1 MPWFDSSF
9 GVGVGVSVGDGY
21 GTCGDKLRIVI
32 TITSRVTLH
41 IVWQAEERSQ

>member
-9 GVGVGVSVGDGY
+9 GVGVGVRVDDGC

-32 TITSRVTLH
+32 TKSRVTLH
-41 IVWQAEERSQ
+41 IVWQAEEHSQ